1 MPQSVL
7 PPVKSSPPWW
17 NSLPEDFYCQSDGTE
32 LDSEYPL
39 KVYGTAIMDR
49 MVRTGLGV
57 MISGAFVPQLIKRDG
72 MARERAR
79 MDFYA
84 GMAEDRDVDKVF
96 IPPPKV
102 EVEAHKIGRF
112 NYKPKGIPAVDLR
125 FTSPFTPLNPD
136 LTESYLGYKRNQTAS
151 AQYWTHPDGPR
162 PTLIF
167 VHGVVESWYGFN
179 SLFFSLRWFY
189 ESGYDILLMT
199 QPFHGD
205 RAEQHHPFSGYGL
218 FAGGFSQLNEGML
231 QAVSDLRVFIDYLFE
246 RGAPHVGIS
255 GLSLGG
261 YLSSI
266 MAVVEPRL
274 AFCIPNSP
282 LVSPVDTIRSWQ
294 PTGGLMD
301 LVSKR
306 TGLSP
311 MDLRR
316 GLAIHSPLSYQPKL
330 DPEKVMII
338 GGAGDRFTPPRFVRL
353 LHSHWPESH
362 LHWFPGNHIL
372 HLGQSEY
379 LKLMRMFMDR
389 HCQSVESGVGSQVV
403 DV

>member
-1 MPQSVL
+1 MSQTLL
-7 PPVKSSPPWW
+7 PPVKQSPPWW
-17 NSLPEDFYCQSDGTE
+17 LTLPEDFYCQSDGTE
-32 LDSEYPL
+32 LDGEYPL

-49 MVRTGLGV
+49 MMRTGLGV
-57 MISGAFVPQLIKRDG
+57 MISGALLPQFLLGGG

-79 MDFYA
+79 MNFYA
-84 GMAEDRDVDKVF
+84 GLAESREIDDVF

-102 EVEAHKIGRF
+102 NVEAHKIGRF
-112 NYKPKGIPAVDLR
+112 SYKPKDIPAVELR
-125 FTSPFTPLNPD
+125 FTSPFTPLNPE
-136 LTESYLGYKRNQTAS
+136 LTDSYLSYKRNRTAC
-151 AQYWTHPDGPR
+151 AQYWSHPDGPR

-167 VHGVVESWYGFN
+167 VHGVVESSYAFN
-179 SLFFSLRWFY
+179 SVFFSLSSFY
-189 ESGYDILLMT
+189 NNGYDILLMT
-199 QPFHGD
+199 QPFHGS
-205 RAEQHHPFSGYGL
+205 RAEPRHPFSGYGL

-231 QAVSDLRVFIDYLFE
+231 QAVSDARVFIDYLFE

-282 LVSPVDTIRSWQ
+282 LVSPVDTVRSWQ
-294 PTGGLMD
+294 PTGALMD
-301 LVSKR
+301 LIGTR
-306 TGLSP
+306 TGLTP

-330 DPEKVMII
+330 DPERVMII

-353 LHSHWPESH
+353 LHAHWPESH
-362 LHWFPGNHIL
+362 LHWFPGNHL
-372 HLGQSEY
+372 VHLGQSEY
-379 LKLMRMFMDR
+379 LKLMQLFMDR
-389 HCQSVESGVGSQVV
+389 HCQAVTTDAG
-403 DV
+403 DA

>member
-1 MPQSVL
+1 MPPSVL
-7 PPVKSSPPWW
+7 PPVKKSPPWW
-17 NSLPEDFYCQSDGTE
+17 RSLPEDFYCQSDGTE
-32 LDSEYPL
+32 LDSEYPIQ
-39 KVYGTAIMDR
+39 VYGTAIMDR
-49 MVRTGLGV
+49 MMRTGLGL
-57 MISGAFVPQLIKRDG
+57 MISSTLVPQLFKGDG
-72 MARERAR
+72 MARERSQ

-84 GMAEDRDVDKVF
+84 GLAASQDVDTVF

-102 EVEAHKIGRF
+102 EVETHKIGRF
-112 NYKPKGIPAVDLR
+112 NYKPKGIPAVELR
-125 FTSPFTPLNPD
+125 FTSPFTPLNPE
-136 LTESYLGYKRNQTAS
+136 LTDSYLSYERNRTAN

-189 ESGYDILLMT
+189 DNGYDILLMT
-199 QPFHGD
+199 QPFHGA
-205 RAEQHHPFSGYGL
+205 RAEPCHPFSGYGL

-231 QAVSDLRVFIDYLFE
+231 QAVCDTRVIIDYLFE

-282 LVSPVDTIRSWQ
+282 LVAPVDTLRSWQ
-294 PTGGLMD
+294 PTGRLMD
-301 LVSKR
+301 LIGQR
-306 TGLSP
+306 TGLTP

-330 DPEKVMII
+330 DPERVMII

-353 LHSHWPESH
+353 LHAHWPESH
-362 LHWFPGNHIL
+362 LHWFPGNHVV
-372 HLGQSEY
+372 HLGQREY
-379 LKLMRMFMDR
+379 LKLMRRFMDR
-389 HCQSVESGVGSQVV
+389 HCQGVPSEV
-403 DV
+403 

>member
-1 MPQSVL
+1 MPQTVL
-7 PPVKSSPPWW
+7 PPVKESPPWW
-17 NSLPEDFYCQSDGTE
+17 RSLPEDFYCQSDGTE

-39 KVYGTAIMDR
+39 KVYGTAVMDR
-49 MVRTGLGV
+49 IMRTGLGL
-57 MISGAFVPQLIKRDG
+57 MISATLVPQLFKGDG
-72 MARERAR
+72 MTRERAQ

-84 GMAEDRDVDKVF
+84 GLAESRDVDKVF
-96 IPPPKV
+96 IPPPRV
-102 EVEAHKIGRF
+102 EVSSHKVGRF
-112 NYKPKGIPAVDLR
+112 TYKPKGIPAVELR
-125 FTSPFTPLNPD
+125 FSSPFTPLNPN
-136 LTESYLGYKRNQTAS
+136 LTDSYLSYKRNRTAS
-151 AQYWTHPDGPR
+151 AQHWTHPDGPR

-189 ESGYDILLMT
+189 NNGYDILLMT

-205 RAEQHHPFSGYGL
+205 RAELCHPFSGYGL

-231 QAVSDLRVFIDYLFE
+231 QAVCDTRVIIDYLFD
-246 RGAPHVGIS
+246 RGTPHVGIS

-274 AFCIPNSP
+274 SFCIPNSP
-282 LVSPVDTIRSWQ
+282 LVAPVDTLRSWQ
-294 PTGGLMD
+294 PTGSLMD
-301 LVSKR
+301 LIGKR
-306 TGLSP
+306 TGLTP

-330 DPEKVMII
+330 DPERVMII

-353 LHSHWPESH
+353 LHAHWPESH
-362 LHWFPGNHIL
+362 LHWFPGNHIV
-372 HLGQSEY
+372 HLGQREY
-379 LKLMRMFMDR
+379 LKLMRRFMDR
-389 HCQSVESGVGSQVV
+389 HCQSVAG
-403 DV
+403 DA

>member
-1 MPQSVL
+1 MAQTAL
-7 PPVKSSPPWW
+7 QPVKKSPPWW
-17 NSLPEDFYCQSDGTE
+17 RTLPDDFYCQSDGTE

-39 KVYGTAIMDR
+39 KVYGTAVMDR
-49 MVRTGLGV
+49 VMRTGLSL
-57 MISGAFVPQLIKRDG
+57 MISGTLLPQLLKSDG
-72 MARERAR
+72 LTREREW

-84 GMAEDRDVDKVF
+84 KLAEQRDVDQVF

-102 EVEAHKIGRF
+102 DVSEHKIGKLA
-112 NYKPKGIPAVDLR
+112 YKPKDIPALELR
-125 FTSPFTPLNPD
+125 FESPFTPLNTE
-136 LTESYLGYKRNQTAS
+136 LTDSYLSYTRNRTAR
-151 AQYWTHPDGPR
+151 AQYWTHPSGPR

-189 ESGYDILLMT
+189 DNGYDIVLMT

-205 RAEQHHPFSGYGL
+205 RAERCHPFSGYGL

-231 QAVSDLRVFIDYLFE
+231 QAVSDIRVVINHLFD

-261 YLSSI
+261 YISSV

-282 LVSPVDTIRSWQ
+282 LVAPVDTMRSWV
-294 PTGGLMD
+294 PTGRVMD
-301 LVSKR
+301 IIGKR
-306 TGLSP
+306 TGLTP
-311 MDLRR
+311 LDLRR
-316 GLAIHSPLSYQPKL
+316 GMAIHSPLSYQPKL
-330 DPEKVMII
+330 DPDRVMII

-362 LHWFPGNHIL
+362 LHWFPGNHIV
-372 HLGQSEY
+372 HLGQREY
-379 LKLMRMFMDR
+379 LKLMRRFMDS
-389 HCQSVESGVGSQVV
+389 HCQGV
-403 DV
+403 